1 MVGGEIRAGGDAAG
15 GIDRLSEVY
24 PGDGVPGL
32 LPVEGPDLRA
42 PPLRRRAHAQVLGVE
57 VAVDQRGRETG
68 AGAREPI
75 PVLVELIEPRDQAV
89 EKRHVVRAERG
100 IVDLSSNQ
108 LPRRAHRRAVA
119 ARSRIGQAGL
129 VGGGPRRGVQ
139 DPKPPGG
146 RGAAWGVAATT
157 GGGFVC
163 GTTLPRWTVR
173 NAGQRASVVER

>member
-1 MVGGEIRAGGDAAG
+1 MVRGEVRAGGDAAG

-68 AGAREPI
+68 ADVREPI

-89 EKRHVVRAERG
+89 EKRDRKSTR
-100 IVDLSSNQ
+100 LNSS
-108 LPRRAHRRAVA
+108 H
-119 ARSRIGQAGL
+119 
-129 VGGGPRRGVQ
+129 
-139 DPKPPGG
+139 
-146 RGAAWGVAATT
+146 
-157 GGGFVC
+157 
-163 GTTLPRWTVR
+163 
-173 NAGQRASVVER
+173 